1 LEGARDAAST
11 EALPPPSLELGAIT
25 PVWAVPPR
33 AARRC
38 VLRYSAAVPAPD
50 RRRFLIACAALAA
63 CRAKPELPSLGT
75 LSEFALTDQDGRR
88 LGSAELRGRVWV
100 AAFMFTRCPTICP
113 RITRRMRELQ
123 IQAADRKL
131 GLTLVSFSVDPEN
144 DTPEVLRA
152 YAQKYGVDPASW
164 RFLTGD
170 LEVVR
175 KTAVDGVKMA
185 LDGKADPSKPDYGI
199 LHGTYLVLIDRE
211 LRLRGY
217 YRTESAEDTTRL
229 LDDAA
234 SL

>member
-1 LEGARDAAST
+1 LIPLTAARD
-11 EALPPPSLELGAIT
+11 
-25 PVWAVPPR
+25 R
-33 AARRC
+33 
-38 VLRYSAAVPAPD
+38 VLRYSGGVLAPD
-50 RRRFLIACAALAA
+50 RRWFLIACAALAA
-63 CRAKPELPSLGT
+63 CRRKPELPLLGVVPA
-75 LSEFALTDQDGRR
+75 FALTDQDGER
-88 LGSAELRGRVWV
+88 LGSAALRGKVWI

-123 IQAADRKL
+123 IEAAGRKL
-131 GLTLVSFSVDPEN
+131 GITLVSFSVDPEN

-211 LRLRGY
+211 LRVRGY
-217 YRTESAEDTTRL
+217 YRTESRADTARL

>member
-1 LEGARDAAST
+1 L
-11 EALPPPSLELGAIT
+11 LPPPALELGAIA
-25 PVWAVPPR
+25 PVSAVPPR
-33 AARRC
+33 AARGS
-38 VLRYSAAVPAPD
+38 VLRYSAAVLAPD

-63 CRAKPELPSLGT
+63 CRTKPALPLLGT

-123 IQAADRKL
+123 IEAAGRKL
-131 GLTLVSFSVDPEN
+131 GITLVSFSVDPEN

-199 LHGTYLVLIDRE
+199 LHGTYLVLIDRD

-217 YRTESAEDTTRL
+217 YRTESPEDTARL

-234 SL
+234 RV

>member
-1 LEGARDAAST
+1 M
-11 EALPPPSLELGAIT
+11 PEL
-25 PVWAVPPR
+25 
-33 AARRC
+33 
-38 VLRYSAAVPAPD
+38 D
-50 RRRFLIACAALAA
+50 RRRFLIACTALAA
-63 CRAKPELPSLGT
+63 CRPKPELPSLGA
-75 LSEFALTDQDGRR
+75 LPAFALTDQDGKR
-88 LGSAELRGRVWV
+88 LGSAELRGKVWV

-123 IQAADRKL
+123 VEAAARKL
-131 GLTLVSFSVDPEN
+131 DVTLVSFSVDPEH
-144 DTPEVLRA
+144 DTPEVLRE
-152 YAQKYGVDPASW
+152 YARKYQAEPASW

-185 LDGKADPSKPDYGI
+185 LEGKADPNKPDYGI

-217 YRTESAEDTTRL
+217 YRTESPEDTARL

-234 SL
+234 RV

>member
-1 LEGARDAAST
+1 LIP
-11 EALPPPSLELGAIT
+11 L
-25 PVWAVPPR
+25 R
-33 AARRC
+33 AARDP
-38 VLRYSAAVPAPD
+38 VLRYSGGVLAPD
-50 RRRFLIACAALAA
+50 RRRFLIVCAALAA
-63 CRAKPELPSLGT
+63 CRRKPELPSLGV
-75 LSEFALTDQDGRR
+75 LPAFALTDQDGKR
-88 LGSAELRGRVWV
+88 LGSAELRGKVWL

-123 IQAADRKL
+123 IEATERKL

-152 YAQKYGVDPASW
+152 YARKYDVDPASW

-175 KTAVDGVKMA
+175 TTAVDGVKMA

-199 LHGTYLVLIDRE
+199 LHGTYLVLIDRN
-211 LRLRGY
+211 LQLRGY
-217 YRTESAEDTTRL
+217 YRTESTEDTARL
-229 LDDAA
+229 LDDAE

>member
-1 LEGARDAAST
+1 M
-11 EALPPPSLELGAIT
+11 PEL
-25 PVWAVPPR
+25 
-33 AARRC
+33 
-38 VLRYSAAVPAPD
+38 D
-50 RRRFLIACAALAA
+50 RRRFLIACTALAA
-63 CRAKPELPSLGT
+63 CRPKPELPSLGA
-75 LSEFALTDQDGRR
+75 LPAFALTDQDGKR
-88 LGSAELRGRVWV
+88 LGSAELRGKVWV

-123 IQAADRKL
+123 VEAKARKL
-131 GLTLVSFSVDPEN
+131 DVTLVSFSVDPEH
-144 DTPEVLRA
+144 DTPEVLRE
-152 YAQKYGVDPASW
+152 YARKYQAEPASW

-185 LDGKADPSKPDYGI
+185 LEGKADPNKPDYGI

-217 YRTESAEDTTRL
+217 YRTESPEDTARL

-234 SL
+234 RV